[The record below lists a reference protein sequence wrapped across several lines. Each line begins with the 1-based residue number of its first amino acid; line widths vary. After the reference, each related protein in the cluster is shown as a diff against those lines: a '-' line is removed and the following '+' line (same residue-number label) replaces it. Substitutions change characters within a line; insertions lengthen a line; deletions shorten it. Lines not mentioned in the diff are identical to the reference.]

1 MRTLFAWLIAA
12 LTLSAFTAPV
22 LAAQPAIIGERKGEV
37 KLASDSVSQD
47 SKAKKQ
53 ILAIVEA
60 ILKHRADALLMIE
73 GDMATEKDP
82 DAYVSKSLTLATEV
96 ELFLRDSITAPLDII
111 IACRKLKPGND
122 RENSVK
128 FSVMPSWFKAD
139 KVTEKRK
146 VEWVLV
152 EKGESFEITEY
163 ADATSGPAGATA
175 EPLYIDPQL
184 ERKLAQQ
191 RQAAQRAVAE
201 QARKADDLV
210 ARSKAKAAEKA
221 RKLERARKYPSPLPA
236 DYR

>member
-1 MRTLFAWLIAA
+1 MRSLLGWLVVAF
-12 LTLSAFTAPV
+12 TLSVFTAPV
-22 LAAQPAIIGERKGEV
+22 LAAQPVTIGERKGQV
-37 KLASDSVSQD
+37 QLADGSATLD

-60 ILKHRADALLMIE
+60 ILKQRSDALLMIE

-82 DAYVSKSLTLATEV
+82 ELYIGKSLTLAKEV

-111 IACRKLKPGND
+111 IACRKLKPGNNK
-122 RENSVK
+122 EGSVK
-128 FSVMPSWFKAD
+128 FSVMPSSFKAD
-139 KVTEKRK
+139 KLTEKRR

-163 ADATSGPAGATA
+163 ADAPTSPTGQTA

-201 QARKADDLV
+201 QSRKADDLV
-210 ARSKAKAAEKA
+210 TRSKAKAAEKA
-221 RKLERARKYPSPLPA
+221 RKLERASKYLAPLPT
-236 DYR
+236 DFR

>member
-1 MRTLFAWLIAA
+1 MRSLFGLLVVA
-12 LTLSAFTAPV
+12 LTLSSFAAPV
-22 LAAQPAIIGERKGEV
+22 LAVQPATIGERKGQV
-37 KLASDSVSQD
+37 QLAGDSVSLD

-60 ILKHRADALLMIE
+60 ILKQRSDALLMIE
-73 GDMATEKDP
+73 GDMATEKAP
-82 DAYVSKSLTLATEV
+82 DVYISKSLTLAKEV

-111 IACRKLKPGND
+111 IACRKLKPGNSQ
-122 RENSVK
+122 ESSVK
-128 FSVMPSWFKAD
+128 FSVMPSSFKAD
-139 KVTEKRK
+139 KLTEKRR

-163 ADATSGPAGATA
+163 ADAPSGPTGLTA

-210 ARSKAKAAEKA
+210 TRSKAKAAEKA
-221 RKLERARKYPSPLPA
+221 RKLERASKYLAPLPT
-236 DYR
+236 DFR

>member
-1 MRTLFAWLIAA
+1 MRSLLGWLVTVLI
-12 LTLSAFTAPV
+12 LSAFTAPV
-22 LAAQPAIIGERKGEV
+22 PAAQAVTIGEHKGQV
-37 KLASDSVSQD
+37 QLVNDSVSLD

-60 ILKHRADALLMIE
+60 ILKQRSDALLMIE

-82 DAYVSKSLTLATEV
+82 DVYISKSLTLAKEV

-111 IACRKLKPGND
+111 IACRKLKPSNN
-122 RENSVK
+122 RESSVK
-128 FSVMPSWFKAD
+128 FSVMPSSFKAD
-139 KVTEKRK
+139 KLTEKRR

-163 ADATSGPAGATA
+163 ADAPTSPVGLTA

-191 RQAAQRAVAE
+191 RQTVQRAVAE

-221 RKLERARKYPSPLPA
+221 RRLERASKYLAPLPTEF
-236 DYR
+236 R

>member
-1 MRTLFAWLIAA
+1 MRSLFGCLVVAF
-12 LTLSAFTAPV
+12 TLSAFTAPV
-22 LAAQPAIIGERKGEV
+22 LAAQQATIGERKGQV
-37 KLASDSVSQD
+37 QLTGDSVSLD

-53 ILAIVEA
+53 IIAIVEA
-60 ILKHRADALLMIE
+60 ILKQRSDALLMIE

-82 DAYVSKSLTLATEV
+82 DVYISKSLTLAKEV

-111 IACRKLKPGND
+111 IACRKFKPGNK
-122 RENSVK
+122 ESSVK
-128 FSVMPSWFKAD
+128 FSVMPSSFKAD
-139 KVTEKRK
+139 KLTEKRR
-146 VEWVLV
+146 VEWVMV

-163 ADATSGPAGATA
+163 ADAPSGPSGLAA

-210 ARSKAKAAEKA
+210 TRSKAKAAEKA
-221 RKLERARKYPSPLPA
+221 RKLERASRYLAPLPT
-236 DYR
+236 DFR